1 MKYLQMFTI
10 GGIMGILIFNYLY
23 MSHGITDSHIKEL
36 QTKNDSLMM
45 ANERIDSL
53 NSYYIKEIEKKDI
66 RIGQLNTIDL
76 KLETQIKEATNKI
89 NNLKS
94 KYEKANNHAIDFN
107 SIQISSY
114 FADSLR

>member
-10 GGIMGILIFNYLY
+10 GGVFGILIFNYLY
-23 MSHGITDSHIKEL
+23 KSHGITDSHIKEL
-36 QTKNDSLMM
+36 QAKNDSLMM
-45 ANERIDSL
+45 ANERIDSI

-66 RIGQLNTIDL
+66 RIGQLNNIDL
-76 KLETQIKEATNKI
+76 NLEAQIKETTNKI
-89 NNLKS
+89 NNLKN

-114 FADSLR
+114 FTDSLR